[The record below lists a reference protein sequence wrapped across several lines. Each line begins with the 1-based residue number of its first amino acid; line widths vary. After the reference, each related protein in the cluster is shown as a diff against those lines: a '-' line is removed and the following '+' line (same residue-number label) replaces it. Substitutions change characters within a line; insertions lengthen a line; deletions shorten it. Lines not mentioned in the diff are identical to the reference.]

1 MALAVCYS
9 HRLEDHLQ
17 RHAIYLEQTFYVLIF
32 RVCRADTT
40 TFPLLAEIAS
50 LRYKS
55 PDMIVDPSRIA
66 SLHNELDSLRRLGHD
81 HHQISLLADVVDRA
95 VSEGCTLTV
104 HGDMYPELPL

>member
-9 HRLEDHLQ
+9 HRIEDHLQ
-17 RHAIYLEQTFYVLIF
+17 RHAIYLEQTFYELIF
-32 RVCRADTT
+32 RVYRADRA

-55 PDMIVDPSRIA
+55 PEMIVDPDRVA
-66 SLHNELDSLRRLGHD
+66 SLHVELDALRLRGHS
-81 HHQISLLADVVDRA
+81 HYQISALAEVVARA
-95 VSEGCTLTV
+95 ISESCTLTI

>member
-9 HRLEDHLQ
+9 HRIEDHLQ
-17 RHAIYLEQTFYVLIF
+17 RHAIYLEQTFYALIF
-32 RVCRADTT
+32 RVCRADRV

-55 PDMIVDPSRIA
+55 PEMMVDPSRIA
-66 SLHNELDSLRRLGHD
+66 SLHDELDSLRMLGHN
-81 HHQISLLADVVDRA
+81 HHQISLFSDVVARA

-104 HGDMYPELPL
+104 HADMYPELPL

>member
-9 HRLEDHLQ
+9 HRIEDHLQ
-17 RHAIYLEQTFYVLIF
+17 RHAIYLEQTFYALIF
-32 RVCRADTT
+32 RVCRADRV

-55 PDMIVDPSRIA
+55 PEMMVDPRRVA
-66 SLHNELDSLRRLGHD
+66 SLHDEIHSLRRLGHD
-81 HHQISLLADVVDRA
+81 HHQISLLADVVTQA